1 MRTLPSELLIR
12 QRFAALKRSLPAA
25 AQGNAERLH
34 QARVATRRLRETLPL
49 VASGK
54 RERRLERKVRGL
66 TRALGPV
73 RELDVALEILDGLE
87 GTADASPVAVARL
100 RRAIADER
108 EQLHAGMRE
117 RIARCDL
124 RRLEKRALAASQDG
138 MHPAAARPEQAGA
151 ARRGAARRAA
161 RLRDA
166 VNSAAGLYLPD
177 RLHDVRVAVKKLRYA
192 LEIAGTVAGT
202 RGRSRLRTL
211 KKAQDLLGR
220 MHDLEVLIARIR
232 GLQGSASAP
241 SLRVSADLDRLVRRL
256 ENECRQLHGHYIA
269 LRKPL
274 LAICRQ
280 VRTAVPRGKAAA

>member
-1 MRTLPSELLIR
+1 MRTSPSELLIR
-12 QRFAALKRSLPAA
+12 QRFAALRRSLPAA

-54 RERRLERKVRGL
+54 RERKLERRVRRL

-73 RELDVALEILDGLE
+73 RELDVALGILDDLE
-87 GTADASPVAVARL
+87 GTADAPRGAIARL

-108 EQLHAGMRE
+108 ERLHAGMRE
-117 RIARCDL
+117 RIAQCDL
-124 RRLEKRALAASQDG
+124 RKLEKRAINASQG
-138 MHPAAARPEQAGA
+138 GTRKAIARPEQAEA

-166 VNSAAGLYLPD
+166 IDTAAGLYLPD
-177 RLHDVRVAVKKLRYA
+177 RLHDVRIAVKKLRYA
-192 LEIAGTVAGT
+192 LEISGTVAGT
-202 RGRSRLRTL
+202 HGRARLRAL
-211 KKAQDLLGR
+211 KQAQDLLGR

-232 GLQGSASAP
+232 GIQGSASAP
-241 SLRVSADLDRLVRRL
+241 PLKVSADLDRLVRRL
-256 ENECRQLHGHYIA
+256 ENECRQLHGHYSA

-280 VRTAVPRGKAAA
+280 VRAAAPRGRAAA